1 MSNGKYIE
9 DLVRNDICCKVYYKV
24 IKKVEEKIIKDRF
37 SGLSGFSRLS
47 YPVIIKIRKKIYD
60 SVRNQVCNK
69 VMDGKI

>member
-1 MSNGKYIE
+1 MSNGEYIE

-24 IKKVEEKIIKDRF
+24 IKKVEEKIIKDR
-37 SGLSGFSRLS
+37 LSGFSRLS